1 MKMYIRAM
9 SMKRGDLKDWIEDH
23 TYQVIF
29 ALGQLYL
36 FPSGN
41 RVHWRKE
48 VWEKF
53 SRMHTLKP
61 TRKLPSSQ
69 FILDNSYGVFK
80 NRMSSILQQ
89 VIDKEDEY
97 TPISNIDDERFRL
110 LVYDYFL
117 WLSAY
122 LSYSEFLTKADVL
135 TELDRLGLTATYE

>member
-1 MKMYIRAM
+1 MYVYVQAM

-61 TRKLPSSQ
+61 TKKLPSSQ

-89 VIDKEDEY
+89 VIDKEDAY

-110 LVYDYFL
+110 IVYDYFL